1 MSESLATFG
10 SGCFWCTEAIFL
22 QLRGVQSVVSGYAGG
37 NTTDPTYESIC
48 TGTTGHAECVQITF
62 DPDVISYRV
71 LLDVFF
77 HSHDPTT
84 PNRQGADVGTQ
95 YRSVI
100 FFHDDS
106 QRLESEQ
113 VRTELDRSGEF
124 DKPIVTEI
132 SPLTK
137 FYAAE
142 GYHQDYFARNQTQ
155 PYCSFTI
162 GPKVAKVKAL
172 FAEQVE

>member
-10 SGCFWCTEAIFL
+10 SGCFWCTEAVFL

-37 NTTDPTYESIC
+37 NTSDPTYESIC

-71 LLDVFF
+71 LLEVFF
-77 HSHDPTT
+77 RSHDPTT

-124 DKPIVTEI
+124 DKPIVTEL

-142 GYHQDYFARNQTQ
+142 SYHQDYFARNQHQ

-172 FAEQVE
+172 FGDKVQ